1 VGERVEGEHVTGR
14 QPASAEITAEGILA
28 ELNGFFATAT
38 AGNTPGPDE
47 DYFALGLVNS
57 LLALELV
64 AFVERRFGIEVGVAD
79 LDLDNFR
86 TMNRV
91 AGFVRRKRSAGP
103 S

>member
-1 VGERVEGEHVTGR
+1 MTGQ
-14 QPASAEITAEGILA
+14 QPAGTELAAGEITAELTD
-28 ELNGFFATAT
+28 FFTAAT

-64 AFVERRFGIEVGVAD
+64 ALLERRFGVEIGVED

-91 AGFVRRKRSAGP
+91 TDFVLRKRSDGIP
-103 S
+103 

>member
-1 VGERVEGEHVTGR
+1 MTGR
-14 QPASAEITAEGILA
+14 QPADADVTGEEILA
-28 ELNGFFATAT
+28 ELTGFFATAT

-57 LLALELV
+57 LLALKLV
-64 AFVERRFGIEVGVAD
+64 THIERRFGIEVAVAD

-91 AGFVRRKRSAGP
+91 TEFVLRKRTA
-103 S
+103 

>member
-1 VGERVEGEHVTGR
+1 MAGR
-14 QPASAEITAEGILA
+14 QPTSADITAEEILA
-28 ELNGFFATAT
+28 ELTGFFATAT

-64 AFVERRFGIEVGVAD
+64 AHVERRFGIEVAVDD

-91 AGFVRRKRSAGP
+91 VAFVRRKRSAAIP
-103 S
+103 

>member
-1 VGERVEGEHVTGR
+1 VAGQQPVGADV
-14 QPASAEITAEGILA
+14 AAEEILA
-28 ELNGFFATAT
+28 ELTGFFTTAT
-38 AGNTPGPDE
+38 GGNAPGPDE

-64 AFVERRFGIEVGVAD
+64 AHVERRFGIEVAVED

-91 AGFVRRKRSAGP
+91 TGFVLRKRAGGLP
-103 S
+103 

>member
-1 VGERVEGEHVTGR
+1 VAGR
-14 QPASAEITAEGILA
+14 QPTSADITAEEILA
-28 ELNGFFATAT
+28 ELTGFFATAT

-64 AFVERRFGIEVGVAD
+64 AHVERRFGIEVTVDD

-91 AGFVRRKRSAGP
+91 VAFVRRKRSAAIP
-103 S
+103 

>member
-1 VGERVEGEHVTGR
+1 VGEFVEGGRVAGR
-14 QPASAEITAEGILA
+14 QPADAELTTEEILA
-28 ELNGFFATAT
+28 ELKGFFATAT

-64 AFVERRFGIEVGVAD
+64 AHVERRFGIEVDVED
-79 LDLDNFR
+79 LDLDHFR

-91 AGFVRRKRSAGP
+91 TAFVRRKRSARL

>member
-1 VGERVEGEHVTGR
+1 MAGQQPVG
-14 QPASAEITAEGILA
+14 AELTAEGILA
-28 ELNGFFATAT
+28 ELSGFFATAT

-64 AFVERRFGIEVGVAD
+64 AHVERRYGIAVDVED

-86 TMNRV
+86 TLNRV
-91 AGFVRRKRSAGP
+91 TGFVLRKRSAGFR
-103 S
+103 

>member
-1 VGERVEGEHVTGR
+1 MTGQR
-14 QPASAEITAEGILA
+14 PVSEDITAEEILA
-28 ELNGFFATAT
+28 ELKGFFATAT

-64 AFVERRFGIEVGVAD
+64 AHVERRYDIEVGVED

-91 AGFVRRKRSAGP
+91 AEFVRRKRTGEIS
-103 S
+103 

>member
-1 VGERVEGEHVTGR
+1 MTGR
-14 QPASAEITAEGILA
+14 QPASAEITAEEILV
-28 ELNGFFATAT
+28 ELNGFFAKAT

-64 AFVERRFGIEVGVAD
+64 AHVERRFGIEVGVAD

-91 AGFVRRKRSAGP
+91 TDFVRRKRSAGP
-103 S
+103 P

>member
-1 VGERVEGEHVTGR
+1 MAGHQPVDTGV
-14 QPASAEITAEGILA
+14 TAEEILA
-28 ELNGFFATAT
+28 DLTGFFGTAT

-47 DYFALGLVNS
+47 DYFTLGLVNS

-64 AFVERRFGIEVGVAD
+64 AHVERRFGIEVAVAD

-91 AGFVRRKRSAGP
+91 TAFVLRKRSAGIP
-103 S
+103 

>member
-1 VGERVEGEHVTGR
+1 MDADVTGE
-14 QPASAEITAEGILA
+14 EILV
-28 ELNGFFATAT
+28 ELTGFFATAT

-57 LLALELV
+57 LLALKLV
-64 AFVERRFGIEVGVAD
+64 THIERRFGIEVATAD

-91 AGFVRRKRSAGP
+91 TEFVLRKRTA
-103 S
+103 

>member
-1 VGERVEGEHVTGR
+1 MAGQQPVG
-14 QPASAEITAEGILA
+14 AEPTAEAILA
-28 ELNGFFATAT
+28 GLSGFFATAT

-64 AFVERRFGIEVGVAD
+64 AHVERRYGIDVDVAD

-91 AGFVRRKRSAGP
+91 AGFVLRKRSAGIR
-103 S
+103 